1 MTAGAGS
8 EVPAVTNT
16 SGDRCG
22 WTAAVLDRCAALAA
36 AGLWRHP
43 RVFEASGPR
52 GLLMDP
58 DLPSQA
64 GEARSVVAF
73 ASNDYLGLGS
83 HPTVVRAAS
92 DALSRYGAGAGAS
105 RLVTGSRQVHRDLEN
120 ALADWK
126 GAERAVVFPTGF
138 AANVGAIA
146 TFADASTLVCS
157 DELNHASIVDGARL
171 ARAEVAVYRHGDPEH
186 LEALLK
192 GSSGPTMV
200 ISDLVFSMDGDI
212 APIEAIGALCRRHGS
227 LVLLDEAHAVLTAD
241 PMPALE
247 GVEVLRVGT
256 LSKTLGSMGGF
267 VAGPS
272 AFIELIE
279 NRARPYIFSTAL
291 PPASAAAALAALG
304 LLRSAEGYT
313 LLNRLAG
320 HVERVASGHA
330 TPIVPVLLGSEQ
342 RALNASAA
350 LLDEGIWV
358 PAIRPPTVPEG
369 TSRLRITLSAA
380 HTDDDV
386 GRLVSALG
394 RLDLDA

>member
-1 MTAGAGS
+1 
-8 EVPAVTNT
+8 
-16 SGDRCG
+16 
-22 WTAAVLDRCAALAA
+22 
-36 AGLWRHP
+36 
-43 RVFEASGPR
+43 
-52 GLLMDP
+52 
-58 DLPSQA
+58 
-64 GEARSVVAF
+64 
-73 ASNDYLGLGS
+73 
-83 HPTVVRAAS
+83 
-92 DALSRYGAGAGAS
+92 
-105 RLVTGSRQVHRDLEN
+105 
-120 ALADWK
+120 
-126 GAERAVVFPTGF
+126 
-138 AANVGAIA
+138 VGAIA
-146 TFADASTLVCS
+146 TFADAGTLVCS

-186 LEALLK
+186 LEAILK

-304 LLRSAEGYT
+304 LLRSAEGHT
-313 LLNRLAG
+313 LLDRLAG

-394 RLDLDA
+394 RLDLGA